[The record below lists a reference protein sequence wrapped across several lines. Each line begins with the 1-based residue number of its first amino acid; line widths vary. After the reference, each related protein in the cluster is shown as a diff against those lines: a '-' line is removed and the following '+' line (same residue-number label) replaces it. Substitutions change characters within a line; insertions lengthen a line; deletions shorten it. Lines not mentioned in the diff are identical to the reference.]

1 MNIQYRYR
9 YQYAVR
15 SLLTLVSLSTE
26 LVFDLAPT
34 HQLLIHL
41 CNYLTLT
48 ICKLEQSHLK
58 MQSSTFTFLLLS
70 VLVSTLLVDT
80 TVDAWSMPES
90 VTRVSQLNTQSPES
104 LNASRRQWF
113 QQAIAA
119 TSALA
124 TVAAIS
130 PLPASA
136 ATSASSLKDELKT
149 CQSKLLEI
157 PALLEQQEWD
167 KVRTILKT
175 PPVNKLWNLG
185 DSQNVILQ
193 LAKETG
199 DVELFE
205 VKDELALALQMT
217 DQLTYDNVFV
227 YFQPGNGKVKIK
239 EPVELANKAIGIIQ
253 KVLDE

>member
-1 MNIQYRYR
+1 
-9 YQYAVR
+9 
-15 SLLTLVSLSTE
+15 
-26 LVFDLAPT
+26 
-34 HQLLIHL
+34 
-41 CNYLTLT
+41 
-48 ICKLEQSHLK
+48 
-58 MQSSTFTFLLLS
+58 MQSSSYTFLLLA
-70 VLVSTLLVDT
+70 VLAAAILLDT
-80 TVDAWSMPES
+80 TVDAWSMPEPS
-90 VTRVSQLNTQSPES
+90 IRTSQSNTEK
-104 LNASRRQWF
+104 LTTSRRHWF

-119 TSALA
+119 TSTLA

-130 PLPASA
+130 PLPALA
-136 ATSASSLKDELKT
+136 AESSLKEELRS
-149 CQSKLLEI
+149 CQSKLVEI
-157 PALLEQQEWD
+157 PSLLENQEWD

-205 VKDELALALQMT
+205 VKDDLSIALQMT

-239 EPVELANKAIGIIQ
+239 EPKDLANKAIGIIQ
-253 KVLDE
+253 QILDE

>member
-1 MNIQYRYR
+1 
-9 YQYAVR
+9 
-15 SLLTLVSLSTE
+15 
-26 LVFDLAPT
+26 
-34 HQLLIHL
+34 
-41 CNYLTLT
+41 
-48 ICKLEQSHLK
+48 
-58 MQSSTFTFLLLS
+58 MQSSSYNIFLLA
-70 VLVSTLLVDT
+70 VLAAAYLGRDT
-80 TVDAWSMPES
+80 TTVEAWSMPDPI
-90 VTRVSQLNTQSPES
+90 TRTSQQSNTER
-104 LNASRRQWF
+104 LATSRRHWF

-119 TSALA
+119 TSTLV

-136 ATSASSLKDELKT
+136 ATSVVASLKDELKT
-149 CQSKLLEI
+149 CQSKLVDI

-205 VKDELALALQMT
+205 VKDELSIALQMT

-239 EPVELANKAIGIIQ
+239 EPVDLAKKAIGIVQQI
-253 KVLDE
+253 LDE